1 VLTTPRL
8 ERVIG
13 LILILVLVTS
23 LSLVAARD
31 IYWQVASI
39 CLLVATLLAATRIID
54 TRLDAREAV
63 GFYTLILAALTTGS
77 VIGAVV
83 AQTLL
88 NTLISLS
95 IAIVSTIYFIIALKV
110 RER

>member
-13 LILILVLVTS
+13 LILILVIIAS

-31 IYWQVASI
+31 AYWQVASI
-39 CLLVATLLAATRIID
+39 CLLVATLLSATRIID

-63 GFYTLILAALTTGS
+63 GFYVLILAALTTGS

-83 AQTLL
+83 AHTLL